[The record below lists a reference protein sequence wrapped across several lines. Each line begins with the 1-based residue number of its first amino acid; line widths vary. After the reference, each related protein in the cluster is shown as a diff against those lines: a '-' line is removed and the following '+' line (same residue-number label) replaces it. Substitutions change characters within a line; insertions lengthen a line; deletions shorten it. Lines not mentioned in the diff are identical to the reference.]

1 MMRVDGGT
9 NSTFETGLL
18 RSQKG
23 RATAS
28 RRGEFSKFGND
39 PACVFPKSAEPLCR
53 PLMALLLCLLMAPEA
68 RAADVMQ
75 GATLYRQH
83 CASCHGANGR
93 PQMVGAPDFSQP
105 TALLKP
111 DMTLLQSIRSG
122 KGAMPA
128 YQGLLRDRDLLDIV
142 AHLRTLR

>member
-1 MMRVDGGT
+1 MRNCPAPSPTSRDAHPLRRGRVSNFGNPGAAAFPKAV
-9 NSTFETGLL
+9 SGLRGLL
-18 RSQKG
+18 LTLAMGLSG
-23 RATAS
+23 
-28 RRGEFSKFGND
+28 
-39 PACVFPKSAEPLCR
+39 AELQ
-53 PLMALLLCLLMAPEA
+53 
-68 RAADVMQ
+68 AADVIK
-75 GATLYRQH
+75 GADLYRQH
-83 CASCHGANGR
+83 CASCHGARGR

-111 DMTLLQSIRSG
+111 DMTLLQSIRAG